1 MTFKVTKGPVVRP
14 HATILTGRSG
24 IGKTYFASTIDARFF
39 ICVEQGLSGAH
50 PELVDEIPRFDQ
62 QPKNLGEFFEMLAAF
77 KAQARAEGWRH
88 LVVDSLSGIEAL
100 VNIQACGQEKV
111 AHMEAKDFKKVWAAA
126 MPIWQRVQRELDAV
140 RDQAGAHLWIIA
152 HSQETTEV
160 VETGDTF
167 AKYDLAFQGSGKSLG
182 EIRQLWR
189 AWADHVLF
197 LDWQATI
204 KKAGSIG
211 QKAVGQY
218 RSRLLWTRETPRL
231 FAKSRSAVPET
242 LPATWEDLRKA
253 LGGPTAAVGAKTR
266 TQVVQ
271 LLDRLDVAGRAE
283 IEKALRVAKTPA
295 ALAEVLSRAQGMVAV
310 LELEAENGEIPTTDA
325 LPAEAPLAELPPE
338 SAPEPEAPP
347 QERPIEPVAAPPRER
362 PLEPAPAPAPAPAPS
377 APPAPAPAAPPAP
390 APDKVD
396 LAVKSVLATYPH
408 AGPEAEAI
416 ASSPLL
422 GESEKLAELRKL
434 WESAR
439 ESARQAV
446 VERSKAAAASAPAP
460 ANTNQAKPDPK
471 AVELRKRVNR
481 LVEAAKREGVSVSQI
496 LTEYGVLEQVS
507 ASDLEVL
514 ISELEAVLNGRAA

>member
-1 MTFKVTKGPVVRP
+1 MSSKFQVTRGPVVRP

-50 PELVDEIPRFDQ
+50 PDLVDEIPRFDH
-62 QPKNLGEFFEMLAAF
+62 QPQSLGEFFEMLAAF

-88 LVVDSLSGIEAL
+88 LVTDSLSGIEAL
-100 VNIQACGQEKV
+100 VNKQACGQEKV

-140 RDQAGAHLWIIA
+140 RDQAGAHLWLIA

-167 AKYDLAFQGSGKSLG
+167 SKYDLAFQGSGKALA

-189 AWADHVLF
+189 AWADHVFF
-197 LDWQATI
+197 LDWQASI
-204 KKAGSIG
+204 KKASSIG

-218 RSRLLWTRETPRL
+218 RSRILYTRETPRL

-253 LGGPTAAVGAKTR
+253 LGGPAANAGAKTR
-266 TQVVQ
+266 AQVVA
-271 LLDRLDVAGRAE
+271 LLDRLDADGRSE
-283 IEKALRVAKTPA
+283 IERALRGAKTPA
-295 ALAEVLSRAQGMVAV
+295 ALAEVLSRAQGMAAV
-310 LELEAENGEIPTTDA
+310 REIEAENGETPET
-325 LPAEAPLAELPPE
+325 ESLPPE
-338 SAPEPEAPP
+338 AEVQDLPPEP
-347 QERPIEPVAAPPRER
+347 EPVAAAPA
-362 PLEPAPAPAPAPAPS
+362 APAPAPRPAE
-377 APPAPAPAAPPAP
+377 PAPAG
-390 APDKVD
+390 PDKVKAA
-396 LAVKSVLATYPH
+396 LASVLATYPS

-416 ASSPLL
+416 ANSPLY
-422 GESEKLAELRKL
+422 GETEKLAELRKL
-434 WESAR
+434 WEHAR
-439 ESARQAV
+439 EAARLAV
-446 VERSKAAAASAPAP
+446 VERSKAAAGATSAPAAPAPAPAP
-460 ANTNQAKPDPK
+460 ANTNAQKPDPK
-471 AVELRKRVNR
+471 TAELRKRVNR

-514 ISELEAVLNGRAA
+514 VSELEAVLNGRAA